1 MKIHVLGVCGTFMGG
16 IAVIAK
22 QMGHEVTGSDKGC
35 YPPMSTQLEEQ
46 GLKLYNGY
54 NAQDLIDIKPDL
66 VIIGNALGRGNEAV
80 EYVINNKI
88 PYISGPQWLSEN
100 VLQKKTVIGVAG
112 THGKT
117 TTTSI
122 TAFVFEKCGLKPSFL
137 VGGVCPDLET
147 SARLTDGE
155 HFIIEADEYDT
166 AFFDKRSKFI
176 NYRPDYAILNN
187 LEFDHADIFE
197 DLNAIKKTFHHL
209 VRTVPS
215 NGLIVRPS
223 HDKNLE
229 DTIEMGCWTENET
242 FGENADWSY
251 KLLSS
256 NCAKF
261 EVIYKGE
268 TKGTV
273 DWSQVG
279 KHNLHNCLAC
289 LAVAHKA
296 GIKIEDAITAVNQF
310 GGVKRRMEIKGT
322 VNGVTV
328 YDDFAHHPTAMTTT
342 IRGLKDSLTEGRV
355 IGVWE
360 PKSNTMIRG
369 EHKEGIPGALANAD
383 LVVAYHNKDAVKWDV
398 AQYVADSGVENYC
411 YNEVDDLVAKA
422 VELAQPNDH
431 ILIMTNGPFGGA
443 HQKILDGLK
452 VKYNA

>member
-54 NAQDLIDIKPDL
+54 NAQDIIDIKPDL

-88 PYISGPQWLSEN
+88 PYISGPQWLAEN
-100 VLQKKTVIGVAG
+100 VLQHKTVIGVAG

-122 TAFVFEKCGLKPSFL
+122 TAFVFKECGLNPSFL

-147 SARLTDGE
+147 SASLTDGK

-215 NGLIVRPS
+215 NGIIVRPAD
-223 HDKNLE
+223 DKNLE
-229 DTIEMGCWTENET
+229 DTIAMGCWTENET
-242 FGENADWSY
+242 FGENQGEWTY

-256 NCAKF
+256 NYSKF
-261 EVIYKGE
+261 EVFYKGE
-268 TKGTV
+268 LQGV
-273 DWSQVG
+273 IDWKMIG
-279 KHNLHNCLAC
+279 KHNLNNCLAC
-289 LAVAHKA
+289 LAVANKA
-296 GIKIEDAITAVNQF
+296 GIKPADAIAAANKF
-310 GGVKRRMEIKGT
+310 GGVKRRMEIKGV
-322 VNGVTV
+322 VNDITV

-342 IRGLKDSLTEGRV
+342 IQGLKNSVENGRV

-360 PKSNTMIRG
+360 PRSNTMIRG
-369 EHKEGIPGALANAD
+369 EVKDDVPASLANCD
-383 LVVAYHNKDAVKWDV
+383 IVVAYHNLDVVKWDV
-398 AQYVADSGVENYC
+398 ADIVNQSGVENYTF
-411 YNEVDDLVAKA
+411 NEIEDVAAKA
-422 VELAQPNDH
+422 IELAQPGDH
-431 ILIMTNGPFGGA
+431 LLVMTNGPFGGI
-443 HQKILDGLK
+443 HQKLLDGLK
-452 VKYNA
+452 TK